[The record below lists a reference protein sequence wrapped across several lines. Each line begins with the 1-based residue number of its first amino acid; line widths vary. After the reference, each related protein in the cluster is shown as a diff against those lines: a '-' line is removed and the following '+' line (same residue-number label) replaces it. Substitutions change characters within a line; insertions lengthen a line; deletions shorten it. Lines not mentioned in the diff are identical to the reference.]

1 VKAAFPHLACLP
13 IDGID
18 NVFPLAGVH
27 LLNALKQI
35 QGILCLQLSRSTN
48 LLAHLDLTRRKKLLR
63 LLAAGSA
70 GAVIIPN
77 DFLHVPAQRG
87 IFNV

>member
-48 LLAHLDLTRRKKLLR
+48 LLAHLDLTVARNSCVFWQQVQP
-63 LLAAGSA
+63 G
-70 GAVIIPN
+70 P
-77 DFLHVPAQRG
+77 
-87 IFNV
+87 